1 MATDHQSIILD
12 FIRKQTGPFGY
23 KELNMHYMQFMVQLL
38 NIVTHLRYITCK
50 NHCLL
55 VQLCWEYQIKCLLNG
70 KNKSIC
76 RYEYNGFNPT
86 TQRYLNFDG
95 LIHCCW
101 ASHMSF
107 SVRALESPITV
118 SVAPTYKIPID
129 AYNRRIGGNCQ
140 ILMTIVCTHRERERE
155 RQREGGKQ
163 TTASTK
169 GKVSGCSNIK
179 PPATLNVIP
188 SSIWVQHT
196 TNRGTITFSKK
207 KSSWKSTKKACV

>member
-12 FIRKQTGPFGY
+12 FIRKETGPFGY

-86 TQRYLNFDG
+86 TRRYLNFDG

-140 ILMTIVCTHRERERE
+140 ILMTIVCAERERE
-155 RQREGGKQ
+155 RGREANHSFNKGQSQWMFQHQ
-163 TTASTK
+163 TP
-169 GKVSGCSNIK
+169 SNIECNSLFNLSV
-179 PPATLNVIP
+179 THHQQRDYYL
-188 SSIWVQHT
+188 
-196 TNRGTITFSKK
+196 
-207 KSSWKSTKKACV
+207 